1 MLTLTMDAAGAVTA
15 VGSVPE
21 LAGTYGRLRT
31 IRQAPD
37 GALYILTSNG
47 SASDVVLRVTPVAP

>member
-1 MLTLTMDAAGAVTA
+1 MLSFDGNGVLLDDVEP
-15 VGSVPE
+15 PE

-31 IRQAPD
+31 AQMGPD

-47 SASDVVLRVTPVAP
+47 SNDLILKVTPN